1 MAEKRYLIDITAGA
15 AGDLDAIHAYAANQR
30 SLDDADALLDA
41 LYERVEKLEYFAL
54 RGSMVPEATEIG
66 NREFRQVL
74 HWPYRLIY
82 RVADDDVAII
92 AIVDGRRDVQ
102 SFLKKRLLVP

>member
-30 SLDDADALLDA
+30 SLDDADALLDE

-54 RGSMVPEATEIG
+54 RGGMVPEATEIG
-66 NREFRQVL
+66 NRELLQVL

-82 RVADDDVAII
+82 RVTDDDVAII